1 MAEARGKP
9 RDLCEGFTMGLS
21 GSRLCARIS
30 STNRPSTISM
40 DAVRL
45 ATVQIHL
52 ENFFYLRLEKS
63 SVRSNNAGL

>member
-1 MAEARGKP
+1 
-9 RDLCEGFTMGLS
+9 MGLS